1 MTSPRSFFAVEET
14 TFPPAR
20 ACTQHVVT
28 ALSDLERVMSGLLE
42 KQEQLWATHEL
53 ILWVVQRGE
62 VVKALDLL
70 EFVRA
75 HLGNGQVIRL
85 RQFHLS
91 LEGST
96 ADPRMAA
103 EFGRAK
109 LSLPWNEIAEA
120 LPVLEEPKLDAG
132 GRAEAILP
140 ASVKRPPAVVD
151 SLLFPFREETPKASV
166 WFGSREVPE

>member
-1 MTSPRSFFAVEET
+1 MTSPRSFFAVEVT
-14 TFPPAR
+14 IFPPAR

-28 ALSDLERVMSGLLE
+28 EVSELEQVLAQLLANPDR
-42 KQEQLWATHEL
+42 LWTAHEL
-53 ILWVVQRGE
+53 LLWVVQRGE
-62 VVKALDLL
+62 VVKVLDLL

-75 HLGNGQVIRL
+75 HLGNGQVLRL

-103 EFGRAK
+103 EFGRAA
-109 LSLPWNEIAEA
+109 LSLPWNEIAEV
-120 LPVLEEPKLDAG
+120 LPTLEAPHLEPK

-151 SLLFPFREETPKASV
+151 SLLFPFEHETPKASV
-166 WFGSREVPE
+166 RHGTHEVTE

>member
-1 MTSPRSFFAVEET
+1 MTSPKSFFAVEVT
-14 TFPPAR
+14 VFPPAR

-28 ALSDLERVMSGLLE
+28 SSVELERVMRELIE
-42 KQEQLWATHEL
+42 RPEQIWATHEL
-53 ILWVVQRGE
+53 ILWIVQRGQ

-70 EFVRA
+70 EFIRA
-75 HLGNGQVIRL
+75 HLTNGQVIRL

-109 LSLPWNEIAEA
+109 LSLPWNEIAEV
-120 LPVLEEPKLDAG
+120 LPTLEAPLLEAD

-151 SLLFPFREETPKASV
+151 SLLFPFDEETPKASV
-166 WFGSREVPE
+166 WFGTREG

>member
-1 MTSPRSFFAVEET
+1 MTSPTSFFLVEET
-14 TFPPAR
+14 VFPPAR
-20 ACTQHVVT
+20 SCTQHVVT
-28 ALSDLERVMSGLLE
+28 TTETLSTVLGHVLDRA
-42 KQEQLWATHEL
+42 EQLWVVHEL
-53 ILWVVQRGE
+53 LLWVVQRGE
-62 VVKALDLL
+62 VVKVLDLL

-75 HLGNGQVIRL
+75 HLSNGQVLRL

-109 LSLPWNEIAEA
+109 LSLPFNEIVEA
-120 LPVLEEPKLDAG
+120 LPALEAPLLAPE

-140 ASVKRPPAVVD
+140 ASVRRPPAVVD

-166 WFGSREVPE
+166 WFGSREAP